1 MITRLEHIF
10 RRNLFAKIAAIVC
23 AVILWSYVMNEQDPA
38 IENTYTVEI
47 AAVNEPEGY
56 HITQG
61 EKKVQLKVRAQRSLF
76 ASLSA
81 DDFRAYVDLADAKD
95 GTQQLR
101 IQTVLPKGA
110 ELISAR
116 PDSIEVT
123 LDKMVTKSIRVEYVT
138 TGAVA
143 QGSAFV
149 SITPKVQYVSVYG
162 PESILTDATR
172 VIGYVGL
179 SGRNDSFSDNVTF
192 TAVGEDGN
200 TLKDVEITPQNA
212 DVRVQITRGLIR
224 KVVGIH
230 VVTAKDL
237 DPSLKLISTTA
248 DPEKIEIAGTEDKLA
263 GVNTIETMPISLAD
277 VKGDTQLPGKLVL
290 PDGISV
296 TNPNI
301 TVKFEVKA
309 KEQNAAAAKP
319 Q

>member
-101 IQTVLPKGA
+101 IQTVLPKGV

-149 SITPKVQYVSVYG
+149 GITPKVQYVSVYG

-230 VVTAKDL
+230 VVTSKDL

-263 GVNTIETMPISLAD
+263 GVSTIETMPISLAD

>member
-101 IQTVLPKGA
+101 IQTVLPKGV

-149 SITPKVQYVSVYG
+149 GITPKVQYVSVYG

>member
-101 IQTVLPKGA
+101 IQTVLPKGV

-179 SGRNDSFSDNVTF
+179 SGRNDSFSDNITF

-263 GVNTIETMPISLAD
+263 GVSTIETMPISLAD

>member
-23 AVILWSYVMNEQDPA
+23 AVILWSYVMNEQDPS

-101 IQTVLPKGA
+101 IQTVLPKGV

-149 SITPKVQYVSVYG
+149 GITPKVQYVSVYG

-263 GVNTIETMPISLAD
+263 GVSTIETMPISLAD

>member
-101 IQTVLPKGA
+101 IQTVLPKGV

-149 SITPKVQYVSVYG
+149 GITPKVQYVSVYG

-237 DPSLKLISTTA
+237 DPSLKLISTIA

-263 GVNTIETMPISLAD
+263 GVSTIETMPISLAD

>member
-101 IQTVLPKGA
+101 IQTVLPKGV

-149 SITPKVQYVSVYG
+149 GITPKVQYVSVYG

-179 SGRNDSFSDNVTF
+179 SERNDSFSDNVTF

-263 GVNTIETMPISLAD
+263 GVSTIETMPISLAD

>member
-10 RRNLFAKIAAIVC
+10 RKNLFAKIAAIVC

-101 IQTVLPKGA
+101 IQTVLPKGV

-149 SITPKVQYVSVYG
+149 GITPKVQYVSVYG

-237 DPSLKLISTTA
+237 DPSLKLISTIA

-263 GVNTIETMPISLAD
+263 GVSTIETMPISLAD

>member
-56 HITQG
+56 YITQG

-101 IQTVLPKGA
+101 IQTVLPKGV

-149 SITPKVQYVSVYG
+149 GITPKVQYVSVYG

-200 TLKDVEITPQNA
+200 TLKDVEVTPQNA

-237 DPSLKLISTTA
+237 DPSLKLINTTA

-263 GVNTIETMPISLAD
+263 GVSTIETMPISLAD

>member
-10 RRNLFAKIAAIVC
+10 RKNLFAKIAAIVC

-101 IQTVLPKGA
+101 IQTVLPKGV

-149 SITPKVQYVSVYG
+149 GITPKVQYVSVYG

-237 DPSLKLISTTA
+237 DSSLKLISTIA

-263 GVNTIETMPISLAD
+263 GVSTIETMPISLAD

>member
-101 IQTVLPKGA
+101 IQTVLPKGV

-123 LDKMVTKSIRVEYVT
+123 LDKMVTKRIRVEYVT

-263 GVNTIETMPISLAD
+263 GVSTIETMPISLAD

>member
-101 IQTVLPKGA
+101 IQTVLPKGV

-149 SITPKVQYVSVYG
+149 GITPKVQYVSVYG

-179 SGRNDSFSDNVTF
+179 SGRNDSFSNNVTF

-237 DPSLKLISTTA
+237 DPSLKLISTIA

-263 GVNTIETMPISLAD
+263 GVSTIETMPISLAD

>member
-101 IQTVLPKGA
+101 IQTMLPKGV

-149 SITPKVQYVSVYG
+149 GITPKVQYVSVYG

-237 DPSLKLISTTA
+237 DPSLKLISTIA

-263 GVNTIETMPISLAD
+263 GVSTIETMPISLAD

>member
-47 AAVNEPEGY
+47 AAVNEPKGY

-101 IQTVLPKGA
+101 IQTVLPKGV

-263 GVNTIETMPISLAD
+263 GVSTIETMPISLAD

>member
-101 IQTVLPKGA
+101 IQTVLPKGV

-149 SITPKVQYVSVYG
+149 GITPKVQYVSVYG

-230 VVTAKDL
+230 VMTAKDL
-237 DPSLKLISTTA
+237 DPSLKLISTIA

-263 GVNTIETMPISLAD
+263 GVSTIETMPISLAD

>member
-10 RRNLFAKIAAIVC
+10 RKNLFAKIAAIVC

-101 IQTVLPKGA
+101 IQTVLPKGV

-149 SITPKVQYVSVYG
+149 GITPKVQYVSVYG

-200 TLKDVEITPQNA
+200 TLKDVEVTPQNA

-237 DPSLKLISTTA
+237 DPSLKLISTIA

-263 GVNTIETMPISLAD
+263 GVSTIETMPISLAD

>member
-10 RRNLFAKIAAIVC
+10 RKNLFAKIAAIVC

-101 IQTVLPKGA
+101 IQTVLPKGV

-149 SITPKVQYVSVYG
+149 GITPKVQYVSVYG

-230 VVTAKDL
+230 VVTSKDL
-237 DPSLKLISTTA
+237 DPSLKLISTIA

-263 GVNTIETMPISLAD
+263 GVSTIETMPISLAD

>member
-1 MITRLEHIF
+1 
-10 RRNLFAKIAAIVC
+10 
-23 AVILWSYVMNEQDPA
+23 MNEQDPA

-101 IQTVLPKGA
+101 IQTVLPKGV

-123 LDKMVTKSIRVEYVT
+123 LDKMVTKSIRVEYLT

-149 SITPKVQYVSVYG
+149 GITPKVQYVSVYG

-263 GVNTIETMPISLAD
+263 GVSTIETMPISLAD

>member
-10 RRNLFAKIAAIVC
+10 RKNLFAKIAAIVC

-101 IQTVLPKGA
+101 IQTVLPKGI

-149 SITPKVQYVSVYG
+149 GITPKVQYVSVYG

-237 DPSLKLISTTA
+237 DPSLKLISTIA

-263 GVNTIETMPISLAD
+263 GVSTIETMPISLAD

>member
-101 IQTVLPKGA
+101 IQTVLPKGV
-110 ELISAR
+110 ELISVR

-149 SITPKVQYVSVYG
+149 GITPKVQYVSVYG

-263 GVNTIETMPISLAD
+263 GVSTIETMPISLAD

>member
-101 IQTVLPKGA
+101 IQTVLPKGV

-230 VVTAKDL
+230 VVTSKDL

-263 GVNTIETMPISLAD
+263 GVSTIETMPISLAD

>member
-101 IQTVLPKGA
+101 IQTVLPKGV

-149 SITPKVQYVSVYG
+149 GITPKVQYVSVYG

-200 TLKDVEITPQNA
+200 TLKDVEVTPQNA

-237 DPSLKLISTTA
+237 DPSLKLISTIA

-263 GVNTIETMPISLAD
+263 GVSTIETMPISLAD

>member
-101 IQTVLPKGA
+101 IQTVLPKGV

-149 SITPKVQYVSVYG
+149 GITPKVQYVSVYG

-172 VIGYVGL
+172 VIGYVRL
-179 SGRNDSFSDNVTF
+179 SGRIDSFSDNVTF

-237 DPSLKLISTTA
+237 DPSLKLISTIA

-263 GVNTIETMPISLAD
+263 GVSTIETMPISLAD